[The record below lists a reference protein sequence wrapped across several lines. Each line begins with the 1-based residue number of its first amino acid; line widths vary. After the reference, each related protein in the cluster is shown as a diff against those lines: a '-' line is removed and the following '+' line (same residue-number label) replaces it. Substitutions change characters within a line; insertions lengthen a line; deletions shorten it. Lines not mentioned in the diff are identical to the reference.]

1 MQRHTRTWKQILFC
15 NFSVTLFRNSL
26 DEGLKGSSA
35 SSTFS
40 GLKRSCFNSDKL
52 PGGPIETSA
61 FSQALQ
67 VSAYVFMSSYCEE
80 DVSVCPTLS
89 NSDLIVLSSV
99 NKNVLC
105 SLKQKN
111 ITETLK
117 HTMLFELSASKSPTF
132 PWFWLFS
139 FPNQEELT
147 CSWQLWIA
155 QNQMPI
161 W

>member
-105 SLKQKN
+105 SLKQKTSLRHWN
-111 ITETLK
+111 IQCC
-117 HTMLFELSASKSPTF
+117 LSWVHPKVPLSHDSDCFPFQIKKS
-132 PWFWLFS
+132 
-139 FPNQEELT
+139 
-147 CSWQLWIA
+147 
-155 QNQMPI
+155 
-161 W
+161 